1 MNWRN
6 IDLNSNYEKDQ
17 NFLDGYDF
25 STLLLEVECNLT
37 EITRETILSHVKK
50 EIEIRVKSANDILLS
65 NIDNIVKYA
74 NKERMKP

>member
-6 IDLNSNYEKDQ
+6 IDLKSNYEKDR

-25 STLLLEVECNLT
+25 STLLLEVECNLI
-37 EITRETILSHVKK
+37 EITRETILEHVKK

-65 NIDNIVKYA
+65 NVDNIVKYA